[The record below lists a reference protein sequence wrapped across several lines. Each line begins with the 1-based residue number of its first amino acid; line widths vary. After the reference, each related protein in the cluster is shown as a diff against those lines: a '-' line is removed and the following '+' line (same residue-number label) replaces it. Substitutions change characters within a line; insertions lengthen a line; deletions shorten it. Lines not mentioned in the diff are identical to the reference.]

1 VRLARAAYP
10 QEANHLEAGS
20 PDVPE
25 AMISSTGA
33 GVSTELTGGTS
44 EDPSEKS
51 DDPSDQRPRGLP
63 DKKHRGPSDKTRKG
77 AFGVATAVLW
87 AGAATSWVLL
97 YRLLDPQK
105 TLGWDLLTTWRAEK
119 AFAHGGE
126 PYAVKAFVY
135 PPSCLIVLRPL
146 AGLTRHE
153 LTVGGLLATA
163 VIACAAVMIAAVA
176 IGARWWG
183 PTAAATVLL
192 LSFTGAMRGEMS
204 LENTSV
210 LGFLALAVFFFFA
223 LRDHWYVAAVAIGLS
238 ISIKPLLVVVLL
250 VFLLARRWKAFGLA
264 VAIPVVLNALAI
276 ALVSA
281 PLQVLN
287 KLPSLLNRTGS
298 GVTYNSA
305 WVDVARSFGLPE
317 GATILLRIATV
328 VLALVAAWFAWTR
341 LADPRLRI
349 ITATSALL
357 AGEFL
362 SGTLSEYHFML
373 TLVPLGMTV
382 VIRGSVIRTVT
393 GVIGIAWVMDA
404 LAPPPA
410 LLGLGRNA
418 NDSAFRAI
426 GMSLLILTV
435 TFVLAR
441 RGPLREDSDPRH
453 ALTRPVDRH
462 RPGELVGQL

>member
-25 AMISSTGA
+25 AMISSTDA
-33 GVSTELTGGTS
+33 EVSAEVSTELTDGT
-44 EDPSEKS
+44 P
-51 DDPSDQRPRGLP
+51 DDPPKRTR
-63 DKKHRGPSDKTRKG
+63 RGPSDKTRRG
-77 AFGVATAVLW
+77 VFGFATAVLW

-97 YRLLDPQK
+97 YRLLDPEK

-119 AFAHGGE
+119 AFANGGE

-146 AGLTRHE
+146 AALTRHE
-153 LTVGGLLATA
+153 LTVGGLVATA
-163 VIACAAVMIAAVA
+163 VIACAAVMIVAVA

-210 LGFLALAVFFFFA
+210 LGFLALALFFLFA
-223 LRDHWYVAAVAIGLS
+223 LRDHWYLAAVAIGLS

-250 VFLLARRWKAFGLA
+250 VFLLARRWKPFWLA

-349 ITATSALL
+349 ITATSVLL

-382 VIRGSVIRTVT
+382 VITGSVVRTVT

-435 TFVLAR
+435 TVVLAR
-441 RGPLREDSDPRH
+441 RRPPREDTDPQH
-453 ALTRPVDRH
+453 PLTRRADRP

>member
-1 VRLARAAYP
+1 
-10 QEANHLEAGS
+10 
-20 PDVPE
+20 
-25 AMISSTGA
+25 
-33 GVSTELTGGTS
+33 
-44 EDPSEKS
+44 
-51 DDPSDQRPRGLP
+51 
-63 DKKHRGPSDKTRKG
+63 
-77 AFGVATAVLW
+77 
-87 AGAATSWVLL
+87 
-97 YRLLDPQK
+97 
-105 TLGWDLLTTWRAEK
+105 
-119 AFAHGGE
+119 
-126 PYAVKAFVY
+126 
-135 PPSCLIVLRPL
+135 
-146 AGLTRHE
+146 
-153 LTVGGLLATA
+153 
-163 VIACAAVMIAAVA
+163 
-176 IGARWWG
+176 
-183 PTAAATVLL
+183 
-192 LSFTGAMRGEMS
+192 
-204 LENTSV
+204 
-210 LGFLALAVFFFFA
+210 
-223 LRDHWYVAAVAIGLS
+223 
-238 ISIKPLLVVVLL
+238 
-250 VFLLARRWKAFGLA
+250 
-264 VAIPVVLNALAI
+264 LAI

-349 ITATSALL
+349 ITATSVLL

-453 ALTRPVDRH
+453 PLTRPVDRH